1 MIYPTKNIIFLELHV
16 PDFIKV
22 KDFYDKLDFKVVW
35 EDPRNY
41 LVMQLGDN
49 VLGFYGGSEKI
60 YKHPFFGQFPKSTV
74 RGYGVEITIQVV
86 DDIQNYYKKTSPTL
100 PKDAISMPL
109 TQVNYKTSQKWE
121 FRLVDPFGY
130 YLHFTEP
137 VNYLYQ

>member
-22 KDFYDKLDFKVVW
+22 KDFYGKLDFKVVW

-60 YKHPFFGQFPKSTV
+60 YKHPF
-74 RGYGVEITIQVV
+74 
-86 DDIQNYYKKTSPTL
+86 L
-100 PKDAISMPL
+100 
-109 TQVNYKTSQKWE
+109 
-121 FRLVDPFGY
+121 
-130 YLHFTEP
+130 
-137 VNYLYQ
+137 